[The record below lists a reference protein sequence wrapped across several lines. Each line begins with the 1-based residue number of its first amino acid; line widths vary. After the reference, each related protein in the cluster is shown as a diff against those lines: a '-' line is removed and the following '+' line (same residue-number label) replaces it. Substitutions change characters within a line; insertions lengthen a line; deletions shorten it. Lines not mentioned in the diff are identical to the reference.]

1 MITETVYNGRDNIN
15 SLELRANGVAQ
26 DISGATRLTLK
37 VRDRLLDSAKDATI
51 FDWTTSGSS
60 GQLDIVLGHQRLKVG
75 TCRATLTVFDATY
88 PNGLNWGDFMLT
100 VKEG

>member
-15 SLELRANGVAQ
+15 SLELRADGAAQ

-37 VRDRLLDSAKDATI
+37 VRGKLLDSAKDATI
-51 FDWTTSGSS
+51 FDWMTNGAD
-60 GQLDIVLGHQRLKVG
+60 GQLDLVLGHQRLKIG

-88 PNGLNWGDFMLT
+88 PNGLCWGDFMLT